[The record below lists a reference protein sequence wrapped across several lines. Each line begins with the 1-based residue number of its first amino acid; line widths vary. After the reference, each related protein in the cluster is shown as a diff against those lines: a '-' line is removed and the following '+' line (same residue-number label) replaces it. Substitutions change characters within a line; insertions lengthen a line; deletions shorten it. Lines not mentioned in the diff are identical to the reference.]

1 MATKTLSITE
11 EAYERLASKKR
22 GKESFS
28 EVINRITNKKS
39 LLDFVGILSDKEG
52 EKLIDNIEN
61 SRSLSRK
68 RKLWF

>member
-11 EAYERLASKKR
+11 EAYERLSSKKR

-68 RKLWF
+68 RKL